1 MNAKACNKCNEIKD
15 LSEFYK
21 AYKTR
26 DGLSKKCKVCY
37 REISKEYHRKKFSTL
52 EARAERSFKRYI
64 KMKKLN
70 SIVAMLFIANTA
82 FGQWVSKVIDNGLD
96 PSYRIAYCE
105 NKEETALLKL
115 EQTSTGIAFYLSGG
129 YHCDES
135 PTVDLGLMVDGAYQK
150 YSFLGMTSSDKKT
163 VFIVLNILDEDQRQF
178 LSDFKSA
185 SSMVMRINETNCSDD
200 YYKFNM
206 TGSSVA
212 VKFMSVGLN

>member
-1 MNAKACNKCNEIKD
+1 
-15 LSEFYK
+15 
-21 AYKTR
+21 
-26 DGLSKKCKVCY
+26 
-37 REISKEYHRKKFSTL
+37 
-52 EARAERSFKRYI
+52 
-64 KMKKLN
+64 
-70 SIVAMLFIANTA
+70 
-82 FGQWVSKVIDNGLD
+82 
-96 PSYRIAYCE
+96 
-105 NKEETALLKL
+105 
-115 EQTSTGIAFYLSGG
+115 
-129 YHCDES
+129 
-135 PTVDLGLMVDGAYQK
+135 MVDGAYQK